1 MSDLTVVYCELSL
14 RNPVVLS
21 SSAGVSDAKT
31 ARAYAA
37 AGAAAIT
44 LAPISDGNAG
54 PAPRSEGSPGERD
67 PEALDYV
74 REIGTRLASE
84 RITALISE
92 LREELDIPVFASLRC
107 IRRKWWVVYAR
118 QAARAGANAL
128 ELDLSE
134 IDHHGTVRAE
144 QWERRALRVVDAVR
158 SAVSL
163 PIVVKIPYALT
174 SLAAFVHAC
183 KDAGARSI
191 LLSPDLRRLPIDPK
205 RMERGSKT
213 IIGESDRQGIQ
224 YWLAE
229 LYRNVRLELAADAV
243 SSGPEAAAAIL
254 AGAHAVAYGD
264 IEAGPEG
271 LGTTVRSI
279 QRWMESHTFASIYEA
294 RGRLSRWERE
304 KVLESRS

>member
-14 RNPVVLS
+14 RNPVILS
-21 SSAGVSDAKT
+21 SSAGVGDTQT
-31 ARAYAA
+31 ARKYAD

-44 LAPISDGNAG
+44 LAPISDTSGS
-54 PAPRSEGSPGERD
+54 PAPAGDGSPGEQA

-84 RITALISE
+84 RITTLIAE
-92 LREELDIPVFASLRC
+92 LKGELDIPVFASLRC
-107 IRRKWWVVYAR
+107 TRRKWWVVYAR
-118 QAARAGANAL
+118 QAARAGASAL

-134 IDHHGTVRAE
+134 IDQNGTARAE
-144 QWERRALRVVDAVR
+144 QWERRALRAVDAVR

-163 PIVVKIPYALT
+163 PIVVKIPYSLT
-174 SLAAFVHAC
+174 SIAAFVHAC

-191 LLSPDLRRLPIDPK
+191 LLSADQRRLPIDPK
-205 RMERGSKT
+205 RMESGSKVV
-213 IIGESDRQGIQ
+213 IGESDRQGMQ

-229 LYRNVRLELAADAV
+229 LYRNARIELAADAV
-243 SSGPEAAAAIL
+243 SNGPEAAAAL
-254 AGAHAVAYGD
+254 LTGAHVVAYGD
-264 IEAGPEG
+264 AESGPDG
-271 LGTTVRSI
+271 LGSTVRSV

-304 KVLESRS
+304 KALDSRS